1 MSITSMTNVAI
12 ARRTD
17 FGGAT
22 VPNSVNEVAAATAE
36 RADTQSAGSAALK
49 SIATYI
55 PTEVIV
61 LYLAALAAVRADLG
75 TKVTAEA
82 VASQNEL
89 TTFWIFLG
97 LTPVFVW
104 LVYAGKVRTGGA
116 AIPYVPAEWPMWEMI
131 AATIAFGAWAYAVP
145 DSPFTRFEWYTV
157 ALGTFVVLVASTA
170 LGLLAPLVQQ
180 PINVPAGHASPP

>member
-22 VPNSVNEVAAATAE
+22 VPKSVKEVAAATAE

-75 TKVTAEA
+75 TKATAET

-104 LVYAGKVRTGGA
+104 LVYGGKVKTGGA
-116 AIPYVPAEWPMWEMI
+116 AIPYLPAEWPMWEMI

-180 PINVPAGHASPP
+180 PINVPAEHASPP